1 MQCSV
6 LGLQPIRL
14 SCARYAD
21 INPHTR
27 PRKYA
32 NNRRYFALNVN
43 RCLSFTDNM
52 RPAEYNRLRAV
63 FYCHHK
69 GHFRVAFLMVITMGI
84 TAGITECLR

>member
-1 MQCSV
+1 
-6 LGLQPIRL
+6 
-14 SCARYAD
+14 
-21 INPHTR
+21 
-27 PRKYA
+27 
-32 NNRRYFALNVN
+32 
-43 RCLSFTDNM
+43 M